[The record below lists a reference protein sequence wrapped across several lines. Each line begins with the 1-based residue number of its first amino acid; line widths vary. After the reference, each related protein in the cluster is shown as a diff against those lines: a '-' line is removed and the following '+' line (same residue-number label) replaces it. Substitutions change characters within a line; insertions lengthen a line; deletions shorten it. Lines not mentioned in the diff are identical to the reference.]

1 MGTLRE
7 WIISIA
13 SIMIFAVM
21 VQMTVPSGTI
31 KKLITLV
38 LGLIT
43 IMVVIK
49 PMTKFVE
56 PGFLIEDSY
65 LSGKSFLDKA
75 ELENRGENLEE
86 RQAAQIIEV
95 YRSKVSDRVKGII
108 SLIEEVEFKSV
119 QLILNEDIS
128 SEEFGVIKQL
138 FIYVTKKENEGKTGS
153 IRIDKIEASS
163 GIERTDKDAQ
173 KNSAEDELSV
183 ALINKIKEKVS
194 GILEIDKDNITV
206 SIRGAEDEY

>member
-49 PMTKFVE
+49 PMTRFVE

-65 LSGKSFLDKA
+65 LSGKSFLDRA
-75 ELENRGENLEE
+75 ELKNRGENLEE
-86 RQAAQIIEV
+86 RQAEQIIEV

-119 QLILNEDIS
+119 KLILNEDMS
-128 SEEFGVIKQL
+128 SEEFGVIKKL
-138 FIYVTKKENEGKTGS
+138 FIYVTKKELGQTGISS
-153 IRIDKIEASS
+153 IQDKQAPN
-163 GIERTDKDAQ
+163 RT
-173 KNSAEDELSV
+173 N
-183 ALINKIKEKVS
+183 
-194 GILEIDKDNITV
+194 
-206 SIRGAEDEY
+206 R